1 MSVTTLSNF
10 QAAVNAVAG
19 KSGSVY
25 QASSPDAN
33 GVITISRAPSAA
45 GAFVSYLKV
54 AFSTQPDNS
63 VATDVNPNGTQVIIL
78 GGNSGL
84 SDVNRYVDAQQFVN
98 MLTAN

>member
-10 QAAVNAVAG
+10 QAAVAAVAG
-19 KSGSVY
+19 KSGSIY
-25 QASSPDAN
+25 NASSPDAN

-45 GAFVSYLKV
+45 GSFVPYLKV

-63 VATDVNPNGTQVIIL
+63 VATDVNPNGTQVIIK

-84 SDVNRYVDAQQFVN
+84 SDAERYCDAQQLIN